1 MERYV
6 PISFM
11 SETALMLSYSQ
22 EPPNEFIL
30 SLEDTIRSHV
40 NLVEE
45 RVWTHLEPVFD
56 DLSKL

>member
-1 MERYV
+1 
-6 PISFM
+6 M